1 MYDMMYEE
9 RDRKFMG
16 QGSDNHGEKN
26 SRVSVSRGLCDSA
39 HPASKYACV
48 GKLAS
53 RPGQRADFSSPP
65 PGHTRFSRQSCR
77 PPRRMSG
84 LFGKKKPTI
93 KDVLQAAKGGIPAAS
108 SAAEPSEVQ
117 KDLLDALQKLEQMTA
132 EKKRLLE
139 ENDALKGKV
148 HLLQFK
154 VSARSASR
162 AHAVESHV
170 TACKPTAPAPVS
182 HRSLRTSHAG
192 RAAGR
197 HGHTSKLR
205 LRQAR
210 GRARSG
216 D

>member
-1 MYDMMYEE
+1 MASCL
-9 RDRKFMG
+9 RAH
-16 QGSDNHGEKN
+16 DNAPT
-26 SRVSVSRGLCDSA
+26 SPLRRLPT
-39 HPASKYACV
+39 PASA
-48 GKLAS
+48 AS
-53 RPGQRADFSSPP
+53 PVD
-65 PGHTRFSRQSCR
+65 

>member
-1 MYDMMYEE
+1 
-9 RDRKFMG
+9 
-16 QGSDNHGEKN
+16 
-26 SRVSVSRGLCDSA
+26 
-39 HPASKYACV
+39 
-48 GKLAS
+48 
-53 RPGQRADFSSPP
+53 
-65 PGHTRFSRQSCR
+65 
-77 PPRRMSG
+77 MSG

-162 AHAVESHV
+162 APAVESHV